1 MPAIRKHK
9 KEMRSLKSAG
19 LAAENDFLEHNRVS
33 DSKLQFVHCT
43 CDVTG
48 CIYAEAVLDSLLFR
62 LDIFSSFY
70 LYIKHIFFG
79 IGETQRV

>member
-33 DSKLQFVHCT
+33 DSKLQFVHGT

-48 CIYAEAVLDSLLFR
+48 CIYAEGVSDSLFFR
-62 LDIFSSFY
+62 VDIFQVF
-70 LYIKHIFFG
+70 IF
-79 IGETQRV
+79 I